1 MAQLLRLERLGAFD
15 FNSRFYADDDL
26 IVGAADPYQLFRIM
40 NEIVDAGAL
49 APDSGVNFMLDQ
61 CHNLEE
67 KIPGEIRSATNV
79 QEATAK
85 TLLVDREALKAA
97 QTAGDVLAANDVFV
111 DAFNTDV
118 RPLLAELRE
127 SQGLAPDPMR
137 AFLAS
142 GYLERIR
149 SERVGGDAAGWGA

>member
-1 MAQLLRLERLGAFD
+1 
-15 FNSRFYADDDL
+15 
-26 IVGAADPYQLFRIM
+26 M
-40 NEIVDAGAL
+40 NEIVSAGAL
-49 APDSGVNFMLDQ
+49 APDSGVSFMLDQ

-85 TLLVDREALKAA
+85 ALLVDREALSAA
-97 QTAGDVLAANDVFV
+97 RAVGDVLAANDVFV

-118 RPLLAELRE
+118 RPLLVELRE
-127 SQGLAPDPMR
+127 SQGLDPDPMR

>member
-1 MAQLLRLERLGAFD
+1 MDRK
-15 FNSRFYADDDL
+15 
-26 IVGAADPYQLFRIM
+26 
-40 NEIVDAGAL
+40 AL
-49 APDSGVNFMLDQ
+49 AD
-61 CHNLEE
+61 
-67 KIPGEIRSATNV
+67 
-79 QEATAK
+79 
-85 TLLVDREALKAA
+85 A
-97 QTAGDVLAANDVFV
+97 QTAGDVLGANDILV

-137 AFLAS
+137 AFLDS